1 MSTWQKTADV
11 AILGGGILGVSAAF
25 FLSLHKPFRIVLLE
39 KDGLAQATTGLS
51 VGGIRQQ
58 FSHPSNILLSQN
70 TLAFFDFFQKEYAIP
85 LSFHKVGYLFLA
97 QKEDTWRDFL
107 SSVRTQ
113 KRYNVPVETLLPGE
127 IQQRWPYLNVLDLK
141 GGTFCPE
148 DGYADPYEVT
158 MAMANIARQKGVD
171 IFEQT
176 EVTGVLVD
184 RGKVSGVQTSRGDL
198 SVPIVINTA
207 GPWSG
212 NIGRMA
218 GLNYPV
224 FPYRRQVFVTKAF
237 QGLAKPIPLILDF
250 DSLFYFR
257 EEGPAI
263 LMGKSD
269 PREPSSF
276 NVNVDREFMETV
288 IEAACHRVP
297 VLGSAEIAKGWG
309 GLYTITPDG
318 NPIIGADP
326 NVKGFYNAIG
336 FSGHGFQHG
345 PAVGQI
351 LSDLI
356 VHGFTALDL
365 APFSSERF
373 TQGPLHGEKRVV

>member
-1 MSTWQKTADV
+1 LEKTADV

-25 FLSLHKPFRIVLLE
+25 FLACHKPLRIVLLE

-58 FSHPSNILLSQN
+58 FSHPSNILLSQS
-70 TLAFFDFFQKEYAIP
+70 TLAFFGLFQKEYGIP
-85 LSFHKVGYLFLA
+85 LCFHKVGYLFLA

-107 SSVRTQ
+107 SSTQTQ
-113 KRYNVPVETLLPGE
+113 KQYNVPVEILLPDE
-127 IQQRWPYLNVLDLK
+127 ILRRWPYLNVTDLK

-158 MAMANIARQKGVD
+158 MAMAKIARQKGVK

-176 EVTGVLVD
+176 EVTGVLVE
-184 RGKVSGVQTSRGDL
+184 RGKVCGVQTSRGDL
-198 SVPIVINTA
+198 SVPIVINAA

-224 FPYRRQVFVTKAF
+224 FPFRRQVFVTQAF
-237 QGLAKPIPLILDF
+237 QGMPKPVPLILDF

-257 EEGPAI
+257 EEGAAV

-269 PREPSSF
+269 PEEPSSF
-276 NVNVDREFMETV
+276 NVNTDRAFMEKV
-288 IEAACHRVP
+288 IEAACHRAP
-297 VLGSAEIAKGWG
+297 VLGSANIAKGWG
-309 GLYTITPDG
+309 GLYTITPDE

-326 NVKGFYNAIG
+326 HVEGFYNAIG

-356 VHGFTALDL
+356 VHGSTTYDL
-365 APFSSERF
+365 TPFSSGRF
-373 TQGPLHGEKRVV
+373 KKGAQQGEKRVV

>member
-25 FLSLHKPFRIVLLE
+25 FLARHKPFRIVLLE

-70 TLAFFDFFQKEYAIP
+70 TLAFFDFFQKEYGIP

-97 QKEDTWRDFL
+97 QKEDTWKDFL

-113 KRYNVPVETLLPGE
+113 KRYNVPVEALLPGE
-127 IQQRWPYLNVLDLK
+127 IQRRWPYLNVADLK

-158 MAMANIARQKGVD
+158 MAMANIARQKGVN

-184 RGKVSGVQTSRGDL
+184 QGKVSGVQTSRGDL
-198 SVPIVINTA
+198 SVPIVINAA

-224 FPYRRQVFVTKAF
+224 FPFRRQVFVTKAF

-269 PREPSSF
+269 PEEPSSF
-276 NVNVDREFMETV
+276 NVHVDRGFMETV

-297 VLGSAEIAKGWG
+297 VLGSAEIAKSWG
-309 GLYTITPDG
+309 GLYTITPDE

-356 VHGFTALDL
+356 VHGSTALDL
-365 APFSSERF
+365 TPFFSERF
-373 TQGPLHGEKRVV
+373 TQGPLLGEKRVV

>member
-1 MSTWQKTADV
+1 MITWKKTADV
-11 AILGGGILGVSAAF
+11 AIIGGGILGVSAAF
-25 FLSLHKPFRIVLLE
+25 FLARYKPFRIVLLE

-70 TLAFFDFFQKEYAIP
+70 TLAFFDFFQKEYGIP
-85 LSFHKVGYLFLA
+85 LCFHKVGYLFLA
-97 QKEDTWRDFL
+97 QKEDTWEDFL
-107 SSVRTQ
+107 SSVQTQ
-113 KRYNVPVETLLPGE
+113 KRYNVPVETLLPDE
-127 IQQRWPYLNVLDLK
+127 IQKRWPYLDVTDLK

-158 MAMANIARQKGVD
+158 MAMAKIARQKDVN

-184 RGKVSGVQTSRGDL
+184 RGKVRGVQTSRGDL
-198 SVPIVINTA
+198 SVPVVINAA

-237 QGLAKPIPLILDF
+237 QGVAKPIPLILDF
-250 DSLFYFR
+250 DSFFYFR

-269 PREPSSF
+269 PEEPSSF
-276 NVNVDREFMETV
+276 KVNVDRGFMETV
-288 IEAACHRVP
+288 IEAACHRAP
-297 VLGSAEIAKGWG
+297 VLGGAEIAKGWG
-309 GLYTITPDG
+309 GLYTITPDE
-318 NPIIGADP
+318 NPIIGTNP
-326 NVKGFYNAIG
+326 NIEGFYNAIG

-356 VHGFTALDL
+356 AHGSTAFDL
-365 APFSSERF
+365 SPFSSERF
-373 TQGPLHGEKRVV
+373 TQGSLQGEKRVV

>member
-1 MSTWQKTADV
+1 MSTWKKTADV
-11 AILGGGILGVSAAF
+11 AIIGGGILGVSAAF
-25 FLSLHKPFRIVLLE
+25 FLARYKPFRIVLLE

-70 TLAFFDFFQKEYAIP
+70 TLAFFDFFQKEYGIP
-85 LSFHKVGYLFLA
+85 LCFHKVGYLFLA
-97 QKEDTWRDFL
+97 QKEDTWEDFL
-107 SSVRTQ
+107 SSVQTQ
-113 KRYNVPVETLLPGE
+113 KRYNVPVETLLPDE
-127 IQQRWPYLNVLDLK
+127 IQKRWPYLDVTDLK

-158 MAMANIARQKGVD
+158 MAMAKIARQKDVN

-184 RGKVSGVQTSRGDL
+184 RGKVRGVQTSRGDL
-198 SVPIVINTA
+198 SVPVVINAA

-237 QGLAKPIPLILDF
+237 QGVAKPIPLILDF
-250 DSLFYFR
+250 DSFFYFR

-269 PREPSSF
+269 PEEPSSF
-276 NVNVDREFMETV
+276 KVNVDRGFMETV
-288 IEAACHRVP
+288 IEAACHRAP
-297 VLGSAEIAKGWG
+297 VLGGAEIAKGWG
-309 GLYTITPDG
+309 GLYTITPDE
-318 NPIIGADP
+318 NPIIGTNP
-326 NVKGFYNAIG
+326 NIEGFYNAIG

-356 VHGFTALDL
+356 AHGSTAFDL
-365 APFSSERF
+365 SPFSSERF
-373 TQGPLHGEKRVV
+373 TQGSLQGEKRVV

>member
-11 AILGGGILGVSAAF
+11 AILGGGIVGVSAAF
-25 FLSLHKPFRIVLLE
+25 FLSRHKPFRIVLLE

-70 TLAFFDFFQKEYAIP
+70 TLAFFEFFQKEYGIP
-85 LSFHKVGYLFLA
+85 LSFQKVGYLFLA

-113 KRYNVPVETLLPGE
+113 KRYNVPVEILLPGE
-127 IQQRWPYLNVLDLK
+127 IQRRWPYLNVVDLN

-158 MAMANIARQKGVD
+158 MVMAKIARQKGVN

-184 RGKVSGVQTSRGDL
+184 RGKVSGVQTNRGDL
-198 SVPIVINTA
+198 SVPIVINAA

-263 LMGKSD
+263 LLGKSD

-276 NVNVDREFMETV
+276 NVHVDRGFMETV

-297 VLGSAEIAKGWG
+297 VLGSAQIAKGWG

-326 NVKGFYNAIG
+326 NIKGFYNAIG

-356 VHGFTALDL
+356 IHGSTTLDMT
-365 APFSSERF
+365 PFHSDRF

>member
-1 MSTWQKTADV
+1 MSTWKKTADV
-11 AILGGGILGVSAAF
+11 AIIGGGILGVSTAF
-25 FLSLHKPFRIVLLE
+25 FLARHKPFRIVLLE

-58 FSHPSNILLSQN
+58 FSHPSNILLSQS
-70 TLAFFDFFQKEYAIP
+70 TLVFFDFFQKEYGIP
-85 LSFHKVGYLFLA
+85 LCFHKVGYLFLA
-97 QKEDTWRDFL
+97 QKEDTWENFL
-107 SSVRTQ
+107 SSVQTQ
-113 KRYNVPVETLLPGE
+113 KRHNVPVDTLLPDE
-127 IQQRWPYLNVLDLK
+127 IQRRWPYLNVTDLK
-141 GGTFCPE
+141 GGTFCQE

-158 MAMANIARQKGVD
+158 MAMAKIARQKGVN

-176 EVTGVLVD
+176 EVTGILVD
-184 RGKVSGVQTSRGDL
+184 KGKVSGVQTSRGDL
-198 SVPIVINTA
+198 SAPIVINAA

-212 NIGRMA
+212 NIGKMA

-224 FPYRRQVFVTKAF
+224 FPYRRQVFVTHAF
-237 QGLAKPIPLILDF
+237 HGVAKPIPLILDF

-269 PREPSSF
+269 PEEPSSF
-276 NVNVDREFMETV
+276 NVSVDRRFMETV
-288 IEAACHRVP
+288 IEAACHRAP
-297 VLGSAEIAKGWG
+297 VLGGAKIAKGWG
-309 GLYTITPDG
+309 GLYTITPDE
-318 NPIIGADP
+318 NPIIGANP
-326 NVKGFYNAIG
+326 NIEGFYNSIG

-356 VHGFTALDL
+356 INGSTEFDL
-365 APFSSERF
+365 TPFSSERF
-373 TQGPLHGEKRVV
+373 TQGPLQGEKRVV

>member
-1 MSTWQKTADV
+1 MSTWKKTADV
-11 AILGGGILGVSAAF
+11 AIIGGGILGVSAAF
-25 FLSLHKPFRIVLLE
+25 FLSRHNRLRIVLLE
-39 KDGLAQATTGLS
+39 KDGLAHATTGLS

-70 TLAFFDFFQKEYAIP
+70 TLAFFDLFQKEYGIP

-107 SSVRTQ
+107 SSVQIQ
-113 KRYNVPVETLLPGE
+113 KQYNVPVEVLLPDE
-127 IQQRWPYLNVLDLK
+127 IQKQWPYLNVFDLK
-141 GGTFCPE
+141 GGTFCSE

-158 MAMANIARQKGVD
+158 MAMAKIARQNGASF
-171 IFEQT
+171 FEQT
-176 EVTGVLVD
+176 EVTGVHVEG
-184 RGKVSGVQTSRGDL
+184 GKVRGVQTNQGDL
-198 SVPIVINTA
+198 AVPIVINAA

-212 NIGRMA
+212 KIGRLA
-218 GLNYPV
+218 GRKYPV
-224 FPYRRQVFVTKAF
+224 LPYRRQVFVTKAF
-237 QGLAKPIPLILDF
+237 EAIANPIPLILDF

-269 PREPSSF
+269 PDEPSSF
-276 NVNVDREFMETV
+276 SVSVDRGFMETV

-297 VLGSAEIAKGWG
+297 VLSSAKIAKGWG
-309 GLYTITPDG
+309 GLYTITPDE
-318 NPIIGADP
+318 NPIIGEDP
-326 NVKGFYNAIG
+326 NIEGFYNAIG

-345 PAVGQI
+345 PAVGQL

-356 VHGFTALDL
+356 VHGSTEYDL
-365 APFSSERF
+365 APFFLERF
-373 TQGPLHGEKRVV
+373 KQGSPFGEKRVV

>member
-11 AILGGGILGVSAAF
+11 AILGGG
-25 FLSLHKPFRIVLLE
+25 
-39 KDGLAQATTGLS
+39 
-51 VGGIRQQ
+51 
-58 FSHPSNILLSQN
+58 
-70 TLAFFDFFQKEYAIP
+70 IP

-97 QKEDTWRDFL
+97 QKEDTWKDFL

-113 KRYNVPVETLLPGE
+113 KRYNVPVEALLPGE
-127 IQQRWPYLNVLDLK
+127 IQRRWPYLNVADLK

-184 RGKVSGVQTSRGDL
+184 RG
-198 SVPIVINTA
+198 
-207 GPWSG
+207 
-212 NIGRMA
+212 
-218 GLNYPV
+218 
-224 FPYRRQVFVTKAF
+224 
-237 QGLAKPIPLILDF
+237 
-250 DSLFYFR
+250 
-257 EEGPAI
+257 
-263 LMGKSD
+263 
-269 PREPSSF
+269 
-276 NVNVDREFMETV
+276 FMETV

-345 PAVGQI
+345 
-351 LSDLI
+351 S
-356 VHGFTALDL
+356 TALDMT
-365 APFSSERF
+365 PFFSERF
-373 TQGPLHGEKRVV
+373 TQGPLLGEKRVV